1 MFCQSEVENHFKFK
15 KKDAT
20 NGLTSCKKILSVDF
34 YVYGILICTNPKNH
48 LLRHN
53 NYLVI

>member
-1 MFCQSEVENHFKFK
+1 MFYQSEVGNHFKFK
-15 KKDAT
+15 KIDPT

-53 NYLVI
+53 